1 MRAADDANATCQENS
16 KALPNFCHRDKI
28 WLPNEVK
35 ADGAAGC
42 DSGSESTAE
51 CYARTW
57 PRKSIYDYSVIEQ
70 IWRYTLVAI
79 L

>member
-1 MRAADDANATCQENS
+1 MRAADDANATCQENPE
-16 KALPNFCHRDKI
+16 ALPNFCHRDKI

-42 DSGSESTAE
+42 DSRSESAAG
-51 CYARTW
+51 YHARTW
-57 PRKSIYDYSVIEQ
+57 PRKSICDYSVIEQ
-70 IWRYTLVAI
+70 VWRYALVAI